1 MKDLRVILHIQTS
14 LDARA
19 TGFNIDMG
27 TYYQLAET
35 FEPDGTISGADTF
48 LAAPIPEEV
57 EEWSY
62 EVAKNFPSC
71 SRSVMAIVDSRGRVR
86 NWSAI
91 KKQPFWKTPVALCS
105 RSTPKEYLQY
115 LEAEGIDAIIAGKDR
130 VDLNKAL
137 KELRSRYGLRTLRID
152 SGGTLSAIMLKE
164 GLIDQVSVI
173 LTPCIVGNS
182 NSAHFINPTV
192 SELPKACQL
201 KLKHAKELENGLVW
215 LKYDVIKN
223 EKKK

>member
-1 MKDLRVILHIQTS
+1 MKDLRVVLHIQTS

-19 TGFNIDMG
+19 TGFEIDMG
-27 TYYQLAET
+27 AHYQLAET

-48 LAAPIPEEV
+48 LAAPMPDEV
-57 EEWSY
+57 PEWSF

-91 KKQPFWKTPVALCS
+91 KRQPFWKTPVALCS
-105 RSTPKEYLQY
+105 SSTPDEYLQY
-115 LEAEGIDAIIAGKDR
+115 LKGEGIDVIIAGKDR
-130 VDLNKAL
+130 VDLKKAL

-164 GLIDQVSVI
+164 GLIDEISVI
-173 LTPCIVGNS
+173 LSPCLVGNE
-182 NSAHFINPTV
+182 NSAQFIDPSV
-192 SELPKACQL
+192 AGLPKPCQL
-201 KLKHAKELENGLVW
+201 KLSHVEELENGLVW
-215 LKYDVIKN
+215 LKYDVM
-223 EKKK
+223 KKGKK

>member
-1 MKDLRVILHIQTS
+1 MERMKIVLHIQTS

-19 TGFNIDMG
+19 TGFDIDMG

-35 FEPDGTISGADTF
+35 FEPDGIISGADTF
-48 LAAPIPEEV
+48 LAAPMSEEV
-57 EEWSY
+57 PDWSY

-71 SRSVMAIVDSRGRVR
+71 SRSVIAIVDSKGRVR

-115 LEAEGIDAIIAGKDR
+115 LKGEGIDTIIAGKER
-130 VDLNKAL
+130 VDLKKAL
-137 KELRSRYGLRTLRID
+137 KELQAKFGLYTLRID
-152 SGGTLSAIMLKE
+152 SGGTLSAILLKE
-164 GLIDQVSVI
+164 GLIDEISVI
-173 LTPCIVGNS
+173 LSPCTVGNP

-192 SELPKACQL
+192 SELPEPCQL
-201 KLKHAKELENGLVW
+201 KLRHLQELKNGLVW
-215 LKYDVIKN
+215 LKYDVIKKR
-223 EKKK
+223 KKK

>member
-1 MKDLRVILHIQTS
+1 MLHIQTS

-19 TGFNIDMG
+19 TGFEIDMG
-27 TYYQLAET
+27 THYQLAET
-35 FEPDGTISGADTF
+35 FEPDGIISGADTF
-48 LAAPIPEEV
+48 LAAPIPDEV
-57 EEWSY
+57 PEWSF

-71 SRSVMAIVDSRGRVR
+71 ARSVMVIVDSRGRVR

-91 KKQPFWKTPVALCS
+91 KKQPFWNTPVALCS
-105 RSTPKEYLQY
+105 HSTPKEYLQY
-115 LEAEGIDAIIAGKDR
+115 LEAEGIDAIITGKDR
-130 VDLNKAL
+130 VDLKKAL

-164 GLIDQVSVI
+164 GLIDEISVI
-173 LTPCIVGNS
+173 LSPCVVGNS
-182 NSAHFINPTV
+182 NSAHFINPAV

-201 KLKHAKELENGLVW
+201 KLRHVEELENGLVW

-223 EKKK
+223 KGKK